1 MTPIAPLIT
10 AFLREHMLL
19 ERGYSPHT
27 CETYAYAFRLLLVF
41 ASQRLGIKPSQLCLE
56 QIDAA
61 LVLEFLADIENR
73 RGNCATTRNGRLAA
87 INSFIS
93 YVELRVPSAPSRPG
107 RSMPFRRNVTTTS
120 WCGI

>member
-1 MTPIAPLIT
+1 MP
-10 AFLREHMLL
+10 L

-27 CETYAYAFRLLLVF
+27 CETYAYAFRLLFEF
-41 ASQRLGIKPSQLCLE
+41 ASNASGSNPPDARLE

-93 YVELRVPSAPSRPG
+93 YVESAGTLRP
-107 RSMPFRRNVTTTS
+107 
-120 WCGI
+120 